1 VLSPETG
8 NSRRTVGSI
17 YTFSLPVV
25 LIVVG
30 IGNLQ
35 HDMGSTQ
42 HHQNPNS
49 AARAQGYNEGDQGQF
64 GGMKDSTLGAVTGDR
79 QQQTRGW

>member
-1 VLSPETG
+1 
-8 NSRRTVGSI
+8 
-17 YTFSLPVV
+17 VV
-25 LIVVG
+25 LIAVG

-64 GGMKDSTLGAVTGDR
+64 GGMKDSAFGAGTGDT
-79 QQQTRGW
+79 QQQTHGW

>member
-1 VLSPETG
+1 
-8 NSRRTVGSI
+8 
-17 YTFSLPVV
+17 VV

-35 HDMGSTQ
+35 HDMGMAQ

-64 GGMKDSTLGAVTGDR
+64 VGMKDSTFGAGTGDR
-79 QQQTRGW
+79 QQQTQG